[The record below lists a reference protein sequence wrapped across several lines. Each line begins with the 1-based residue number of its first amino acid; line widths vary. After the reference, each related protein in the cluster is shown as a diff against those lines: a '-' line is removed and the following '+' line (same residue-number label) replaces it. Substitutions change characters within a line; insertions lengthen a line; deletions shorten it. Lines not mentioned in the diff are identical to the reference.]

1 MGGLEGAM
9 GRGEGERVR
18 SASEANPR
26 ASRRAE
32 RGMRIGRH
40 RRAGLERAREEAP
53 MTGAGSRSGVMTP
66 RRTARRTTLRRL
78 PRATPPELG
87 DEPAMQVQPPHLRSV
102 PAADV
107 LQI

>member
-1 MGGLEGAM
+1 MNPLSSLSSLNEHAGSLQDPHVASRIHQGGLEGAM

-40 RRAGLERAREEAP
+40 QRAGEGG
-53 MTGAGSRSGVMTP
+53 GADDGGGIR
-66 RRTARRTTLRRL
+66 
-78 PRATPPELG
+78 
-87 DEPAMQVQPPHLRSV
+87 
-102 PAADV
+102 
-107 LQI
+107 I